1 MKRKLLPLLILTGL
15 IIAALAVLLG
25 GDLIAKYTPSKE
37 KADTAELFQV
47 KDDQVALVFNKEL
60 QEAKGI
66 VVDGTTYL
74 PIGWV
79 NEKLNSRFFW
89 DSVEKLLV
97 YALPDKILYANQGTK
112 GSDGKVLVR
121 MKGDELYLSLG
132 LVLNYTDIRIAAY
145 DQGTVKRLFIDN
157 DWGAET
163 VATAKRGTK
172 VRTGDD
178 IKKPIVTEAVRNSK
192 LRIISRGETWSKV
205 ATEDGYL
212 GYIRNK
218 AMREPYE
225 EALES
230 SFQAPVYESQSLGE
244 KVVLVWHQVT
254 RAGANQGM
262 EELIA
267 RTKGVNVISPTWYA
281 LTDNQGNYTSLASRE
296 YVEKAHSMGIQ
307 VWALID
313 NFSKD
318 VQSATLLTPT
328 SNRKKLI
335 EKLMKEVETYDLDG
349 LNLDFEGIPEEAGPP
364 YVQFIRELSIEC
376 RKKGVILSVDN
387 TVPKDFNLF
396 YNRKEQGAVADYVI
410 IMGYD
415 EHYAGGEPGSV
426 ASIGFVEEG
435 IANTLKDVPKEKII
449 NAVPFYTRLWKEGDG
464 DPSSSALGISK
475 AKTWLDDNHV
485 ELVWQ
490 ESVGQYYGEL
500 TEGDVRQYLWMED
513 ERSLGLKM
521 DLIKKY
527 DLAGVACWKLGL
539 ESENVWDV
547 ISQ

>member
-178 IKKPIVTEAVRNSK
+178 IKKPIVTEAARNSK

-225 EALES
+225 KALES

-254 RAGANQGM
+254 RAEANQGM
-262 EELIA
+262 EELIG

-485 ELVWQ
+485 ELAWQ

>member
-15 IIAALAVLLG
+15 IITALAVLLG

-37 KADTAELFQV
+37 KADAAELFQV

-178 IKKPIVTEAVRNSK
+178 IKKPIVTEAARNSK

-254 RAGANQGM
+254 RAEANQGM
-262 EELIA
+262 EELIG

-485 ELVWQ
+485 ELAWQ

>member
-37 KADTAELFQV
+37 KADAAELFQV
-47 KDDQVALVFNKEL
+47 KDGQVALVFNKEL

-145 DQGTVKRLFIDN
+145 DQGAVKRLFIDN
-157 DWGAET
+157 NWGAET

-178 IKKPIVTEAVRNSK
+178 IKKPIVTEAARNSK

-218 AMREPYE
+218 SMREPYE

-254 RAGANQGM
+254 RAEANQGM

-335 EKLMKEVETYDLDG
+335 EKLMQEVETYDLDG

-475 AKTWLDDNHV
+475 AGTWLDDNHV

-500 TEGDVRQYLWMED
+500 IEGDVRQYLWMEE